1 MMFENFYKRVTD
13 KEYKA
18 KMPPPKANSIDL
30 NMFAS
35 HCSKY
40 FLAVLNNTYKDD
52 VAKPYAD
59 KALQY
64 LESRG
69 VDKDTIERY
78 QIGFIMRKDAGL
90 RIELEGNG
98 WAKDKSRECFIVF
111 PVTPGEVVNLQ
122 LEDFLNRGKGLNT
135 KFNLLGREITSWYG
149 APPTEERKQ
158 GIWYVTESI
167 YDALALTKWHTNNI
181 ALLGEPSKKQIEKLK
196 EFKSLVL
203 ALDNNEGGRKQK
215 AKLTK
220 ELYPHTD
227 LWELPFPEGIM
238 DASELLQKKGVQG
251 IIEAWEEADK
261 NRIDPFPPLIEEIDG
276 IVEGF
281 LQLKERAVPIP
292 KEFDFLRT
300 YRSTNFLPDG
310 LVPALYALAGVPEAG
325 KTTILNQLADALAKD
340 GIPSVYFHTEES
352 KYRLLSRTVRKE
364 GAVGIRELVNIA
376 PAILK
381 NRRIFEMTPEY
392 TAEKL
397 ADILQG
403 IMLRLRKQG
412 KDKLV
417 FIIDSLHAMRSNK
430 EAERGDIREKAIL
443 KIEMLSHI
451 ARDLQIPVIFTS
463 FMPRSSYKE
472 EPTVAIFKE
481 SGDIEYLVDVAMCL
495 WNGNEIEE
503 WQEEP
508 ALTLSFVK
516 NRFGRSGIKANV
528 ELKLNRKKCK
538 FELND

>member
-1 MMFENFYKRVTD
+1 
-13 KEYKA
+13 
-18 KMPPPKANSIDL
+18 
-30 NMFAS
+30 
-35 HCSKY
+35 
-40 FLAVLNNTYKDD
+40 
-52 VAKPYAD
+52 
-59 KALQY
+59 
-64 LESRG
+64 
-69 VDKDTIERY
+69 
-78 QIGFIMRKDAGL
+78 
-90 RIELEGNG
+90 
-98 WAKDKSRECFIVF
+98 
-111 PVTPGEVVNLQ
+111 
-122 LEDFLNRGKGLNT
+122 
-135 KFNLLGREITSWYG
+135 
-149 APPTEERKQ
+149 
-158 GIWYVTESI
+158 
-167 YDALALTKWHTNNI
+167 
-181 ALLGEPSKKQIEKLK
+181 
-196 EFKSLVL
+196 
-203 ALDNNEGGRKQK
+203 
-215 AKLTK
+215 
-220 ELYPHTD
+220 
-227 LWELPFPEGIM
+227 M

-495 WNGNEIEE
+495 WNGNGNEIEE